1 MRKAIEKEKGHTFR
15 CVPFSKLSDSF
26 TKIQTFDQPLL
37 FGWAMSGIS
46 YSIHAETV

>member
-37 FGWAMSGIS
+37 FGWAICLVS
-46 YSIHAETV
+46 A